1 MRQRLLF
8 AARFSPIY
16 PELKKLLGSLAQRI
30 SERQMREMNHQVE
43 NGGKSAEKVAWE
55 FLVSLMLLDPGHSS
69 RVGPGGTITI
79 GAKSFTE
86 SEILAELMA
95 TLIEGKSNIKVRRKF
110 NLGTTATVFNRIRG
124 GEIDLYAE
132 YTGTGMSILGSLNPR
147 ELQDPDVAFA
157 MVRLEFARRY
167 DLVWLERFGFNNSW
181 TLIMRR
187 SDARDLGLKTISD
200 LAGLLKEQSELEI
213 PSLPAQIHFTMEQVK
228 TVAAPEQILRDLK
241 ERLQPALEG
250 GRMGKTSE
258 ERLRA
263 QIDLVSL
270 HIKLGNALK
279 NFNGR
284 LFKIVEVAKKT
295 GVHELTKGT
304 AKSLLSK
311 LVEDKRVA
319 SRARKIAEPFRVK
332 IGETAR
338 ALIEQIQYL
347 EKNAGT
353 ILPQDTF
360 QWRTDFK
367 DLLKRAEVL
376 AVSSWDT
383 ALKESHKQV
392 ELLENLEKLG
402 ANPGLLKSLRDE
414 GMHMRKEIINL
425 KHYFNIAGMQREQLR
440 RQISLATD
448 QEEVTEACLKLGSGQ
463 VAPVKSWDFEDFRL
477 AAKVHCEGKRAVVL
491 GRGVELMEA
500 LLARK
505 RGKKNDLEWDLDF
518 EHRQLEELKKVK
530 GADKKIKAAGKRVE
544 VLQSALDSIQK
555 ELAALEGLVKKVQ
568 LKMRWARLQA
578 EPLHNVAFVVETG
591 LDVVKP
597 GARSRIP
604 STWMLGSL
612 LALMALGAVLG
623 VRNRVW
629 EKKWLWT
636 SKGSKSPPEGEEEG
650 ELQKKKGDRKL
661 PG

>member
-1 MRQRLLF
+1 MIFKGLALMVYIKRWALIIAGLTITAGVGVGIGIFFAPGEDRQR
-8 AARFSPIY
+8 AATEILRAGFIDEFITRKDGYLGLMERYGLKFPHAPVSLAPGEVYRQLINRKVDVISGPRTSAGIRSNTLVALEDDKNSFLPRYEAAPLVRRTILSDY

-353 ILPQDTF
+353 ILP
-360 QWRTDFK
+360 
-367 DLLKRAEVL
+367 
-376 AVSSWDT
+376 
-383 ALKESHKQV
+383 
-392 ELLENLEKLG
+392 
-402 ANPGLLKSLRDE
+402 
-414 GMHMRKEIINL
+414 
-425 KHYFNIAGMQREQLR
+425 
-440 RQISLATD
+440 
-448 QEEVTEACLKLGSGQ
+448 
-463 VAPVKSWDFEDFRL
+463 
-477 AAKVHCEGKRAVVL
+477 
-491 GRGVELMEA
+491 
-500 LLARK
+500 
-505 RGKKNDLEWDLDF
+505 
-518 EHRQLEELKKVK
+518 
-530 GADKKIKAAGKRVE
+530 
-544 VLQSALDSIQK
+544 
-555 ELAALEGLVKKVQ
+555 
-568 LKMRWARLQA
+568 
-578 EPLHNVAFVVETG
+578 
-591 LDVVKP
+591 
-597 GARSRIP
+597 
-604 STWMLGSL
+604 
-612 LALMALGAVLG
+612 
-623 VRNRVW
+623 
-629 EKKWLWT
+629 
-636 SKGSKSPPEGEEEG
+636 
-650 ELQKKKGDRKL
+650 
-661 PG
+661 